1 MTASVYYSKR
11 VYNLKQ
17 KVKKLPT
24 CSFSWVFFVFHIKRC
39 DCWKPN
45 QRRQNGMAMGSGRSG
60 WRVGG
65 QATCTAVHYDRS
77 YPPRGARGMTW
88 LPIYDRLWGFSAAP
102 AVGLLDAVLA
112 ATADKNLKDN
122 FLGMGLWWN
131 GIWEIGSIGCD
142 MTVSVRKSHL
152 VASKNSG

>member
-1 MTASVYYSKR
+1 MMFTIRHGTLFASEVR
-11 VYNLKQ
+11 VQSTN
-17 KVKKLPT
+17 
-24 CSFSWVFFVFHIKRC
+24 VFHSGLNHEMPTKTETTPSFKPRNGRENDCQCILQKSVLPKTEGEKVANVFIFLGFLRVPYKTVC

-65 QATCTAVHYDRS
+65 RATCTAVHYDRS

-102 AVGLLDAVLA
+102 AVGY
-112 ATADKNLKDN
+112 
-122 FLGMGLWWN
+122 
-131 GIWEIGSIGCD
+131 
-142 MTVSVRKSHL
+142 
-152 VASKNSG
+152 